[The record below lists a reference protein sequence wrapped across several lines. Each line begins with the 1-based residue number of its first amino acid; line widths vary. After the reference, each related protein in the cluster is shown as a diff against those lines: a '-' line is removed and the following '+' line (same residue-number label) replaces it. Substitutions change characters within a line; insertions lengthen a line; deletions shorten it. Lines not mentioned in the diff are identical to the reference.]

1 MDSFKKLGFVLVAL
15 LASAAVQAQTA
26 QAIRDQVFGPTD
38 AVKKQADDLNAKV
51 LAPEAYEDAM
61 ESYLEAND
69 GMERGR
75 DLEGVREDL
84 AEAQQSFS
92 RSIDASKLAQTTF
105 TGALAA
111 RAAAQKA
118 EAPQYAERDW
128 NRAEAALVDAAKTL
142 EGGNLRKAQSDA
154 GDIEEAYHE
163 AETKAIAG
171 KARAA
176 K

>member
-1 MDSFKKLGFVLVAL
+1 MGSFNKAGLVLVAL
-15 LASAAVQAQTA
+15 LVGGAVQAQTA
-26 QAIRDQVFGPTD
+26 QAIRDQVFGATD
-38 AVKKQADDLNAKV
+38 AVKKQADDLTAQV
-51 LAPEAYEDAM
+51 LAPDSYKEAM

-84 AEAQQSFS
+84 AEASQYFT
-92 RSIDASKLAQTTF
+92 RSIEAAKLAQTTF

-118 EAPQYAERDW
+118 EASKYAERDW
-128 NRAEAALVDAAKTL
+128 NKAESALADAAKTL
-142 EGGNLRKAQSDA
+142 EGGNLRKAQGDA
-154 GDIEEAYHE
+154 SDIEEAYHE

-176 K
+176 Q

>member
-92 RSIDASKLAQTTF
+92 RSIDASMKISRRRTF
-105 TGALAA
+105 TYF
-111 RAAAQKA
+111 QS
-118 EAPQYAERDW
+118 ES
-128 NRAEAALVDAAKTL
+128 LVIT
-142 EGGNLRKAQSDA
+142 RPP
-154 GDIEEAYHE
+154 
-163 AETKAIAG
+163 
-171 KARAA
+171 
-176 K
+176 